1 MWLNVENWFIRV
13 ISRHRK
19 TVYHINLSGRTWIQ
33 RFLTKGDL
41 YHTNAKYYFTA
52 IFKCLSRNQQP
63 RYQEIDKRMLWF
75 I

>member
-1 MWLNVENWFIRV
+1 MY
-13 ISRHRK
+13 ISILIK
-19 TVYHINLSGRTWIQ
+19 KIQ
-33 RFLTKGDL
+33 RFLTEGDL